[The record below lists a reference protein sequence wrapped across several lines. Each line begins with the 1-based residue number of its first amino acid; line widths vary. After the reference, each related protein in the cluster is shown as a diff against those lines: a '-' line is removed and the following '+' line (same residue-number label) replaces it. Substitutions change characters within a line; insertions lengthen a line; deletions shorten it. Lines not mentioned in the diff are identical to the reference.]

1 MIIGNYISIY
11 FLKRSGIILF
21 FLLFSFTV
29 NSQNRKEELQNEK
42 KKIEEEINYTNQLL
56 KSATANKTN
65 SLQELI
71 LINNNIKQRELLI
84 SNYAAEIKNLEQ
96 QISNNDKTIVGL
108 KSDLKQA
115 KAEYALLINY
125 VYKNRNSKD
134 RLMYIFAADNFNQAF
149 QRLKYLQY
157 YSEYRK
163 HQAIRIEQIKD
174 SVSLVNKAI
183 NGQKQEKQNIL
194 KLQQNEI
201 KILQIEK
208 TQQDAKICTLAKQE
222 NELRGKIRQKRK
234 EADQLNRA
242 ISEIIAEEIKA
253 AAANAKA
260 SGSEKLS
267 DIIALT
273 HAELELTNSFI
284 LNKGKLPWPAEHG
297 IVSSTF
303 GEHDHPVLKRIKIK
317 NNGIDIL
324 TNAGEVARAVFDGK
338 VISVRTITNTNKAII
353 IRHGEFFTVYSNL
366 NDVYVKPGDNIK
378 TRQSLGVVYTNESE
392 SKTELHFEIWK
403 GKTLLNPQSWV
414 VK

>member
-1 MIIGNYISIY
+1 MMIDNHISIY
-11 FLKRSGIILF
+11 FFKRNGIILF
-21 FLLFSFTV
+21 FLLLSFV
-29 NSQNRKEELQNEK
+29 SNGQSQKEALEIEK
-42 KKIEEEINYTNQLL
+42 RKIEEEINYTNRLL

-71 LINNNIKQRELLI
+71 LINNRIRQRELLI
-84 SNYAAEIKNLEQ
+84 SNYTVELKNLER
-96 QISNNDKTIVGL
+96 QISNNDKKIL
-108 KSDLKQA
+108 ALESDLKQA
-115 KAEYALLINY
+115 KTEYALLINY
-125 VYKNRNSKD
+125 VFKNRDSKD
-134 RLMYIFAADNFNQAF
+134 RLMYIFAAENFNQAF

-174 SVSLVNKAI
+174 SVSVTNQAI
-183 NGQKQEKQNIL
+183 NKQKQEKQSIL
-194 KLQQNEI
+194 KLQQNEVNV
-201 KILQIEK
+201 LQTEK
-208 TQQDAKICTLAKQE
+208 TQQNGKINILAKQE
-222 NELRGKIRQKRK
+222 NQFREKIRQKRK
-234 EADQLNRA
+234 EAEQLNRA
-242 ISEIIAEEIKA
+242 INDIISEEIKTA
-253 AAANAKA
+253 AAKAKA
-260 SGSEKLS
+260 SGSENLS

-273 HAELELTNSFI
+273 HAELELTNTLI
-284 LNKGKLPWPAEHG
+284 RNKGKLPWPSEHG

-317 NNGIDIL
+317 NNGIDIM
-324 TNAGEVARAVFDGK
+324 TNVGENARAVFDGR

-366 NDVYVKPGDNIK
+366 IDVYVKPGDEVN

-403 GKTLLNPQSWV
+403 GKTLLNPQSWI

>member
-1 MIIGNYISIY
+1 MIDNHISIY
-11 FLKRSGIILF
+11 FFKRNGIILF
-21 FLLFSFTV
+21 FLLLSFV
-29 NSQNRKEELQNEK
+29 SNGQSQKEALEIEK
-42 KKIEEEINYTNQLL
+42 RKIEEEINYTNRLL

-71 LINNNIKQRELLI
+71 LINNRIRQRELLI
-84 SNYAAEIKNLEQ
+84 SNYTVELKNLER
-96 QISNNDKTIVGL
+96 QISNNDKKIL
-108 KSDLKQA
+108 ALESDLKQA
-115 KAEYALLINY
+115 KTEYALLINY
-125 VYKNRNSKD
+125 VFKNRDSKD
-134 RLMYIFAADNFNQAF
+134 RLMYIFAAENFNQAF

-174 SVSLVNKAI
+174 SVSVTNQAI
-183 NGQKQEKQNIL
+183 NKQKQEKQSIL
-194 KLQQNEI
+194 KLQQNEVNV
-201 KILQIEK
+201 LQTEK
-208 TQQDAKICTLAKQE
+208 TQQNGKINILAKQE
-222 NELRGKIRQKRK
+222 NQFREKIRQKRK
-234 EADQLNRA
+234 EAEQLNRA
-242 ISEIIAEEIKA
+242 INDIISEEIKTA
-253 AAANAKA
+253 AAKAKA
-260 SGSEKLS
+260 SGSENLS

-273 HAELELTNSFI
+273 HAELELTNTLI
-284 LNKGKLPWPAEHG
+284 RNKGKLPWPSEHG

-317 NNGIDIL
+317 NNGIDIM
-324 TNAGEVARAVFDGK
+324 TNVGENARAVFDGR

-366 NDVYVKPGDNIK
+366 IDVYVKPGDEVN

-403 GKTLLNPQSWV
+403 GKTLLNPQSWI

>member
-1 MIIGNYISIY
+1 MIDNHISIC
-11 FLKRSGIILF
+11 FFKKNGIILF
-21 FLLFSFTV
+21 FLLLAFIS
-29 NSQNRKEELQNEK
+29 NGQSQKETLEIEK
-42 KKIEEEINYTNQLL
+42 RKIEEEINYTNQLL

-84 SNYAAEIKNLEQ
+84 SNYTAELKNLER
-96 QISNNDKTIVGL
+96 QISNNDKKIL
-108 KSDLKQA
+108 ALESDLKQA

-125 VYKNRNSKD
+125 VFKNRDSKD

-163 HQAIRIEQIKD
+163 YQAIRIEQIKD
-174 SVSLVNKAI
+174 SVSVTNQAI
-183 NGQKQEKQNIL
+183 NKQKLEKQSIL
-194 KLQQNEI
+194 RLQQNEI
-201 KILQIEK
+201 KVLLTEK
-208 TQQDAKICTLAKQE
+208 TQKDAKVDVLAKQE
-222 NELRGKIRQKRK
+222 NQFREKIRQKRK

-242 ISEIIAEEIKA
+242 INDIISEEMKTA
-253 AAANAKA
+253 AAKAKS
-260 SGSEKLS
+260 SGSENLS

-273 HAELELTNSFI
+273 HAELELTNTFVR
-284 LNKGKLPWPAEHG
+284 NKGKLPWPSEHG
-297 IVSSTF
+297 IISSTF

-324 TNAGEVARAVFDGK
+324 TNVGENARAVFDGK
-338 VISVRTITNTNKAII
+338 VISVRAITNTNKAII
-353 IRHGEFFTVYSNL
+353 VRHGEFFTVYSNL
-366 NDVYVKPGDNIK
+366 VDVFVKPGDEVNTK
-378 TRQSLGVVYTNESE
+378 QSLGVVYTNESE
-392 SKTELHFEIWK
+392 SRTELHFEIWK

>member
-1 MIIGNYISIY
+1 MIDYNISIR
-11 FLKRSGIILF
+11 FSKKISI
-21 FLLFSFTV
+21 FLLFVLFSISV
-29 NSQNRKEELQNEK
+29 NSQSQKETLEIEK
-42 KKIEEEINYTNQLL
+42 RKIEDEINYTNQLL

-71 LINNNIKQRELLI
+71 LINNNIRQRELLI
-84 SNYAAEIKNLEQ
+84 SNYTAELKNLER
-96 QISNNDKTIVGL
+96 QISNNDKKIIGL
-108 KSDLKQA
+108 DSDLKQA
-115 KAEYALLINY
+115 KTEYALLINY
-125 VYKNRNSKD
+125 VFKNRDSKD

-174 SVSLVNKAI
+174 SVSVTNQAI
-183 NGQKQEKQNIL
+183 NKQKLEKQSIL
-194 KLQQNEI
+194 KLQQNEV
-201 KILQIEK
+201 KVLQTEK
-208 TQQDAKICTLAKQE
+208 TQQDDKINTLAKQE
-222 NELRGKIRQKRK
+222 TQLRGTIRQKRK

-242 ISEIIAEEIKA
+242 ISDIISEEIKA
-253 AAANAKA
+253 AEAKAKA
-260 SGSEKLS
+260 SGSEKFS

-273 HAELELTNSFI
+273 HAELELTNTFI
-284 LNKGKLPWPAEHG
+284 ANKGKLPWPSEHG

-324 TNAGEVARAVFDGK
+324 TNLGENARAVFNGK

-366 NDVYVKPGDNIK
+366 IDVYVKPGDEVNTK
-378 TRQSLGVVYTNESE
+378 QSLGVVYTNELE

-403 GKTLLNPQSWV
+403 GKTLLNPESWV